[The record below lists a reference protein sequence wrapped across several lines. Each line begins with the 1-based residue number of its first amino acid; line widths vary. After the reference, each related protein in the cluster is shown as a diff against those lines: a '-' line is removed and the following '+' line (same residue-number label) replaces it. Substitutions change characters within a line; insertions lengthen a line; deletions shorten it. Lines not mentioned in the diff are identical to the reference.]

1 MNNATSRACESNLV
15 LHSTVMLHREYFPFL
30 PTSETVPRGPVD
42 HPKLQAE
49 APPGWWDAS
58 ALEMFNATEHIA
70 RILHEASECASELL
84 TPFVGFCAFSAA
96 YMNLYVFHFPQM
108 NLGRSRHA
116 EENLNYCLAYLETF
130 RQEWKLGESWVS
142 RASTSIRSL
151 SSFPLTLPHED
162 DHHQACISSLPASQ
176 LRQSPISRE
185 VKKRL

>member
-1 MNNATSRACESNLV
+1 MRNATSRAGETNLV

-70 RILHEASECASELL
+70 RILQEASECASELL

-142 RASTSIRSL
+142 RASTSI
-151 SSFPLTLPHED
+151 
-162 DHHQACISSLPASQ
+162 
-176 LRQSPISRE
+176 
-185 VKKRL
+185 